1 MLGLCIAVL
10 SSCATIFNGSKAR
23 VVLADDNVTDP
34 VDLTIDGAKYPNVL
48 LPARVKIKRGFKD
61 TRVIAEARGYHASS
75 VDIHKKFNGTTLDRK
90 STRLNSSHTDSS
102 RMPSSA

>member
-1 MLGLCIAVL
+1 MKKLFMLGLCIAVL

-61 TRVIAEARGYHASS
+61 TRVIAEARGYHALSL
-75 VDIHKKFNGTTLDRK
+75 IHI
-90 STRLNSSHTDSS
+90 
-102 RMPSSA
+102 